1 MKLVILCLSEGIGGL
16 ELYCVREYQALT
28 RQGIEC
34 VPLVKQGSL
43 LDQRFIAIG
52 VTPEYLSCSFRKAPL
67 LAAQRLAR
75 LIKILKADALHMH
88 WAKDLPL
95 AALAKKI
102 ARGSFRL
109 FYTRHMNISRPK
121 QDLFHRFLY
130 RELDALWVITDEM
143 KREAIACIP
152 IDATKIERLYLGVP
166 QPQSAPDQES
176 LFNQSFP
183 KKQLNVALFGRI
195 EHAKGQHLL
204 IEAVAALV
212 AQGKEISATLVGHV
226 MDKAYAES
234 QQAYIRA
241 RGLDN
246 HIRFIGFLSNPM
258 QSMPEFDVVVLT
270 TIKETFGLVLP
281 EAMRSNVAVIG
292 SNAGGVP
299 EIIDQQQTGL
309 LFTPGDATSLAE
321 ALSVYYGDP
330 QLRQTIATRGREKA
344 DRLFADESHFE
355 AVEQRILAFLTAV
368 PIDRIDKK

>member
-1 MKLVILCLSEGIGGL
+1 
-16 ELYCVREYQALT
+16 
-28 RQGIEC
+28 
-34 VPLVKQGSL
+34 
-43 LDQRFIAIG
+43 
-52 VTPEYLSCSFRKAPL
+52 
-67 LAAQRLAR
+67 
-75 LIKILKADALHMH
+75 
-88 WAKDLPL
+88 
-95 AALAKKI
+95 
-102 ARGSFRL
+102 
-109 FYTRHMNISRPK
+109 
-121 QDLFHRFLY
+121 
-130 RELDALWVITDEM
+130 
-143 KREAIACIP
+143 
-152 IDATKIERLYLGVP
+152 
-166 QPQSAPDQES
+166 
-176 LFNQSFP
+176 
-183 KKQLNVALFGRI
+183 
-195 EHAKGQHLL
+195 
-204 IEAVAALV
+204 
-212 AQGKEISATLVGHV
+212 